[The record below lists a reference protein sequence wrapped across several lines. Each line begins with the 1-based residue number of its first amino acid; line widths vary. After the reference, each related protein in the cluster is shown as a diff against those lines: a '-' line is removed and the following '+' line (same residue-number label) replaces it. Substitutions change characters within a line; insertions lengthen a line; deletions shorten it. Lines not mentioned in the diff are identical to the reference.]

1 MVAETTGAWDK
12 SAVHVL
18 HIIAAAVAARE
29 GATVAELHQ
38 RLLQELWVTAR
49 RFRAQAAL
57 RRRAELTSQMPPLSR
72 ASAVLLESWELLRIL
87 SYAVAIDLWEPGV
100 DFPFHLL
107 RCHSLCSVHAVAF
120 FELSSVVAGPQV
132 IFRAWPLTFGTVPS
146 FVALPPAGRSV
157 PTLFSVLLSWH
168 IAPFLSFL
176 PQGVRKLS
184 RNYQVI

>member
-12 SAVHVL
+12 SAAHVL

-72 ASAVLLESWELLRIL
+72 ASAVLLES
-87 SYAVAIDLWEPGV
+87 
-100 DFPFHLL
+100 
-107 RCHSLCSVHAVAF
+107 
-120 FELSSVVAGPQV
+120 
-132 IFRAWPLTFGTVPS
+132 
-146 FVALPPAGRSV
+146 
-157 PTLFSVLLSWH
+157 
-168 IAPFLSFL
+168 
-176 PQGVRKLS
+176 
-184 RNYQVI
+184 